1 MSVTS
6 NTETTSTAA
15 DTPPSTAINSEIPAI
30 QLQESRDTSGDAEK
44 ARSEFTR
51 ARAENR
57 RADLAT
63 KEALK
68 AEILSKNLKNRETE
82 IAEAEAKYEAGKTK
96 PAGAKADEPKGD
108 SGAKTEA
115 KSDDTKTDGAKREQ
129 KADEPKTDEPKQPS
143 RHVQTIARQNQE
155 IRDLKAKLATYE
167 GKPAVETKADFIAK
181 AKADPSILFQEVD
194 PELLTKLAEVRYRD
208 LTPEEKLRAEF
219 DAKLAERDKK
229 AAEAEAAAKE
239 AQAKVVDQQVY
250 GSIAQILNNGLK
262 GEDGKTLIDNSR
274 WTLCQKVTSAG
285 EADAP
290 RMAMNI
296 AVALQ
301 KDLGRKPSDAETQ
314 QILEIAFDQLEGAFR
329 KKADVYRLDTPKD
342 ESPKTDTVQGAKD
355 QRPKTLNNRMASGGR
370 VPTNIKPKLTTKA
383 EREAYKDRLLQ
394 EHIRR
399 SRAAASV

>member
-6 NTETTSTAA
+6 NTDTTSTAA
-15 DTPPSTAINSEIPAI
+15 ETPPSTAVNSEVAAI
-30 QLQESRDTSGDAEK
+30 QLQESRDTAADAEK
-44 ARSEFTR
+44 ARAEFSR

-68 AEILSKNLKNRETE
+68 AEILAKNLKNRTTE
-82 IAEAEAKYEAGKTK
+82 ITDSEAKYEAGKTK
-96 PAGAKADEPKGD
+96 LP
-108 SGAKTEA
+108 GAKTDEA
-115 KSDDTKTDGAKREQ
+115 KTDAPSAKTDDTKAEEAKTDQ
-129 KADEPKTDEPKQPS
+129 KAEEGKGDDKKPS
-143 RHVQTIARQNQE
+143 RHVATIAKLNTE
-155 IRDLKAKLATYE
+155 VRDLKVKLAQYE
-167 GKPAVETKADFIAK
+167 GKPAAETKADFIAK
-181 AKADPSILFQEVD
+181 VKADPSIIFKEIDD
-194 PELLTKLAEVRYRD
+194 PELLTKFAEARHRD

-229 AAEAEAAAKE
+229 AAEAETAAKE

-274 WTLCQKVTSAG
+274 WQLCQKVTTAG

-301 KDLGRKPSDAETQ
+301 KDLGRKPTDAETQ

-329 KKADVYRLDTPKD
+329 KKADVYRLDMPKD
-342 ESPKTDTVQGAKD
+342 EPAKTDTVQGAKD

-383 EREAYKDRLLQ
+383 EREAYKERLLQ
-394 EHIRR
+394 QHIQRR
-399 SRAAASV
+399 RAEASV